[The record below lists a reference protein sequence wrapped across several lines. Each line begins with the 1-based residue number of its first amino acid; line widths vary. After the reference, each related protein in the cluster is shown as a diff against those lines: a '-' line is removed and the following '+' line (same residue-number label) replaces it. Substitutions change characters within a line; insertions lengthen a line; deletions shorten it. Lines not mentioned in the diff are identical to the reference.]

1 MVADSVVVR
10 VRDLRT
16 HFFLDDGVVKAVDGV
31 DFEIYRGETLAVVGE
46 SGCGKSVM
54 ARSILRL
61 VDRPGRIVSG
71 EVWVRN
77 GQAAASNGDAGTRSN
92 GSAGSSDNQMINL
105 VTADK
110 HTIRRVRGKQI
121 AMVFQ
126 EPMTSL
132 SAVHTIGNQIIEA
145 IQLHE
150 PVTKAEARKRAI
162 ELLGRVGIPAPR
174 QRVDAYPFQLSG
186 GMRQRA
192 MIAMALSC
200 NPELLIADEPTTAL
214 DVTTQAQILDLL
226 RSLQEEFGMAVMLIT
241 HDLGVAAQMADRVLV
256 MYLGS
261 VVEHGAVMPLFRS
274 PKHPYTQAL
283 LRSVPKLG
291 ARNRARLAPVR
302 GMVPHPYRRPTGC
315 GFHDRCD
322 EFIAGRCDVAQ
333 PPLIAVE
340 DGREVRCVL
349 YAGSEARG
357 SDESSSDHHGQGE
370 SHEQSG

>member
-1 MVADSVVVR
+1 MAEDSVVVR
-10 VRDLRT
+10 VRGLRT
-16 HFFLDDGVVKAVDGV
+16 HFHLDDGVVKAVDGV
-31 DFEIYRGETLAVVGE
+31 DFEIHRGQTVAVVGE

-54 ARSILRL
+54 ARSILKL

-71 EVWVRN
+71 EVWVRGDRTN
-77 GQAAASNGDAGTRSN
+77 GSDEGAHIEENGDENSMV
-92 GSAGSSDNQMINL
+92 DL

-110 HTIRRVRGKQI
+110 YTLRRVRGKQV

-150 PVTKAEARKRAI
+150 PVPKAEARKRAI
-162 ELLGRVGIPAPR
+162 ELLGRVGIPAPEH
-174 QRVDAYPFQLSG
+174 RVDSYPFQLSG

-261 VVEHGAVMPLFRS
+261 IVEHGAVMPLFRS
-274 PKHPYTQAL
+274 PGHPYTQAL

-291 ARNRARLAPVR
+291 TRSRARLAPVR
-302 GMVPHPYRRPTGC
+302 GMVPHPYHRPTGC
-315 GFHDRCD
+315 GFRDRC
-322 EFIAGRCDVAQ
+322 EQFIAGRCDVAQ
-333 PPLIAVE
+333 PPLIPVE

-349 YAGSEARG
+349 YDGGAGDSGHDDRG
-357 SDESSSDHHGQGE
+357 ECHD
-370 SHEQSG
+370 QSG